1 MHYFC
6 PHFNVKYS
14 KWLTETDATGSV
26 TRVVLLDYKKG
37 FDLIDH
43 KLLIA
48 KLLSYGV
55 RLTVINWII
64 DFDEIDY
71 SESKYQP
78 RVFPIS
84 YMYQLECHKELELA
98 LGFF

>member
-1 MHYFC
+1 ML
-6 PHFNVKYS
+6 N
-14 KWLTETDATGSV
+14 KWLTETDATGSA

-37 FDLIDH
+37 FHLIDR

-48 KLLSYGV
+48 KLFSYGIIS
-55 RLTVINWII
+55 TVINWII
-64 DFDEIDY
+64 DFLRNQLY

-84 YMYQLECHKELELA
+84 YMYQLEFHKELELA